1 LSLEEVEAFRRSL
14 KVCPKCNSSEGFWL
28 AVKRDR
34 SYVQCKHCG
43 AVIEVCE
50 ILSEERLVRKRTS
63 SRHGIL
69 RIKLK
74 S

>member
-28 AVKRDR
+28 TAKRET

-43 AVIEVCE
+43 AIIEVCE
-50 ILSEERLVRKRTS
+50 ILSEERIMKKRTS
-63 SRHGIL
+63 SKHGIL
-69 RIKLK
+69 RIKLR